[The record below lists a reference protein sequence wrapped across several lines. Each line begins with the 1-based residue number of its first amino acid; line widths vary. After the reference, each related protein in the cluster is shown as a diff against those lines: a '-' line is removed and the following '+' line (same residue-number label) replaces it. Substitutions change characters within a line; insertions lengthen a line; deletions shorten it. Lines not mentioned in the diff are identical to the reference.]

1 MKTVKELWD
10 QVNACE
16 TVADCL
22 EAEKAIRESDMDN
35 ETYDDLMMAVAFI
48 HREANT
54 ASLHGLSNLCKRGII
69 K

>member
-1 MKTVKELWD
+1 MKTVKELWE

-22 EAEKAIRESDMDN
+22 EAEKDIRASEVGN
-35 ETYDDLMMAVAFI
+35 ETFNDLMMAVAFI
-48 HREANT
+48 HREACTSN
-54 ASLHGLSNLCKRGII
+54 LNGLSNLCKRGVI